1 MSHESL
7 GLISLMLFTPFL
19 LLAIWLVYMV
29 HIYTERAEALMIN
42 SSFVKANRSLFSPMG
57 LVGKAMRNGLLTLVL
72 LTPTLAAKRGLVN
85 IADVKNFPIG
95 LRRILFLSWGSSF
108 VLSVALVALNVFR
121 RYSY

>member
-42 SSFVKANRSLFSPMG
+42 SSFVKAKRSLFSPMG

-121 RYSY
+121 RCSY

>member
-7 GLISLMLFTPFL
+7 GLISLMLFPPFL
-19 LLAIWLVYMV
+19 LLAIWLIYMV
-29 HIYTERAEALMIN
+29 HVYTERAEALMIN
-42 SSFVKANRSLFSPMG
+42 SSFIEANRSLFSQMG
-57 LVGKAMRNGLLTLVL
+57 LIGKAMRNGLLTLAL

-85 IADVKNFPIG
+85 VADVKNFPIG

-108 VLSVALVALNVFR
+108 VFSVALVVLNVFR